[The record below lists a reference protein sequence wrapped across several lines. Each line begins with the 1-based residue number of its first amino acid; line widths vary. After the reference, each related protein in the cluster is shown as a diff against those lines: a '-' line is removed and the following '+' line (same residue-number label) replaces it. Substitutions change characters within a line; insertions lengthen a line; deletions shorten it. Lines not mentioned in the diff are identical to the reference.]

1 MSSLF
6 IGNFRAKLPVPG
18 KGVFREVSL
27 DAAAHLPP
35 ALCLLSGGF
44 MKKIVVVAV
53 FASLAACASTQ
64 TVLSEPPTQVF
75 HSADSQTKVAFCLA
89 NKNNTAAL
97 DQEDG
102 SKVVLIKNGY
112 GGVSMAFSI
121 YPEATG
127 SRIEYRKKFGTIGGI
142 WRQCIG
148 TEAQHAELMAPAPGA
163 LRS

>member
-1 MSSLF
+1 M
-6 IGNFRAKLPVPG
+6 GNFAAKLAPPG
-18 KGVFREVSL
+18 KGAFREIEFCG
-27 DAAAHLPP
+27 AQRLPP
-35 ALCLLSGGF
+35 ALSLIIGGT
-44 MKKIVVVAV
+44 MKKIAIVSL
-53 FASLAACASTQ
+53 FASLTACASTQ
-64 TVLSEPPTQVF
+64 TVLSEAPTQVF

-121 YPEATG
+121 YPDANG

-148 TEAQHAELMAPAPGA
+148 PEAQRAETTVGVNLQ
-163 LRS
+163 RS

>member
-1 MSSLF
+1 
-6 IGNFRAKLPVPG
+6 
-18 KGVFREVSL
+18 
-27 DAAAHLPP
+27 
-35 ALCLLSGGF
+35 
-44 MKKIVVVAV
+44 MKKLVTVSF

-64 TVLSEPPTQVF
+64 TVLSQPPTQVF
-75 HSADSQTKVAFCLA
+75 HSTNSQTKVAFCLA

-112 GGVSMAFSI
+112 GAVSMAFSI
-121 YPEATG
+121 YPDANG

-148 TEAQHAELMAPAPGA
+148 PEAQRAELTPQGIAP
-163 LRS
+163 LHS

>member
-1 MSSLF
+1 
-6 IGNFRAKLPVPG
+6 
-18 KGVFREVSL
+18 
-27 DAAAHLPP
+27 
-35 ALCLLSGGF
+35 
-44 MKKIVVVAV
+44 MKKIVVLSS

-64 TVLSEPPTQVF
+64 TVLSEAPTQVF

-121 YPEATG
+121 YPDGNG

-148 TEAQHAELMAPAPGA
+148 PEAQAAELNPRGLAP